1 MKWSLAHKQ
10 ADKVVMLFDLK
21 ADGQKV
27 SNSFDSCA
35 AVQTFMCA
43 NGYELALPILSIDSG
58 ISFAAYSA
66 KYPLKQDTPK
76 QPTIKRG
83 INRVVPQMRIK
94 TIEAAKPANVPAKP
108 AKRIVKAAQPAK
120 VSEPK
125 QSYKPAKK
133 AANVPAKLDSFK
145 GLQTIGVTNKGN
157 CFNFV
162 FDSANVLRVE
172 LSQDKGVC
180 TIVEIESNESKRFR
194 CSKADFSK
202 ASVLARKAADC
213 LGFELGAE
221 NLPVTVRKA
230 TATTAQAANVP
241 AKPAQ
246 AANKPAKVA
255 KPANTPKRRVKAAK
269 HQTSQAAFVASKPAF
284 LPILCNTVATLVN
297 TAANVPAKLSECLP
311 TVKPAKHQTSQA
323 AFVASNPAKRIVKAA
338 NVIAKPA
345 QRIIDITPIFEP
357 AQIVKD
363 TPKRNVNRN
372 LYRSFEYNCK
382 LSVNWPAMALTV
394 LVCALVC
401 MLFFS
406 GANVPAKPAN
416 VVTPA
421 QTVKPANVPA
431 KPANVVKPAKPATT
445 PKRTVRPATT
455 ANDTAKPANVEQ
467 TSNRA
472 DNVSYSTVKQV
483 RKVYKAEKKLLK
495 SDKAAN
501 QSAIADSNNDTRK
514 AYRKQLK
521 AAKKAKKAAKKLSKS
536 MR

>member
-1 MKWSLAHKQ
+1 MSKWIVAERR
-10 ADKVVMLFDLK
+10 DNK
-21 ADGQKV
+21 AVIVFNLHSKGVKV
-27 SNSFDSCA
+27 SNSFDSMKA
-35 AVQTFMCA
+35 ADNFIVEHSYNEYFPM
-43 NGYELALPILSIDSG
+43 LMRDSG
-58 ISFAAYSA
+58 ISIKTFMS
-66 KYPLKQDTPK
+66 KYPLKQAETTPK
-76 QPTIKRG
+76 KAGIKRTV
-83 INRVVPQMRIK
+83 VVPEMKVK
-94 TIEAAKPANVPAKP
+94 TIAAAKPATTAKP
-108 AKRIVKAAQPAK
+108 AKRTAKPAQSVKPAK

-125 QSYKPAKK
+125 QKYVSKPANRSNRSK

-172 LSQDKGVC
+172 LSHSKGVC

-202 ASVLARKAADC
+202 ASVLARKAAEC

-311 TVKPAKHQTSQA
+311 TVKA
-323 AFVASNPAKRIVKAA
+323 AKRT
-338 NVIAKPA
+338 AKPA
-345 QRIIDITPIFEP
+345 NVVSTPKRSNRIIDITPIFES
-357 AQIVKD
+357 AQIVED
-363 TPKRNVNRN
+363 TPKRNV
-372 LYRSFEYNCK
+372 YRSYDYTVK
-382 LSVNWPAMALTV
+382 RSVNWAAIGLTV

-421 QTVKPANVPA
+421 QVVTPANVPA
-431 KPANVVKPAKPATT
+431 KPANVVKPARPAKKVSKPA
-445 PKRTVRPATT
+445 KPATT
-455 ANDTAKPANVEQ
+455 ANDTAKPAQ
-467 TSNRA
+467 A
-472 DNVSYSTVKQV
+472 DNVSYSTVRQV

-521 AAKKAKKAAKKLSKS
+521 AAKKAKKAAKKLSKAN
-536 MR
+536 R

>member
-1 MKWSLAHKQ
+1 MSKWSLAHKQ

-35 AVQTFMCA
+35 AVQAFMCA

-94 TIEAAKPANVPAKP
+94 TI
-108 AKRIVKAAQPAK
+108 

-125 QSYKPAKK
+125 QKYVSKPANRSK

-162 FDSANVLRVE
+162 FGNANVLRVE
-172 LSQDKGVC
+172 LSHSKGVC

-202 ASVLARKAADC
+202 ASVLARKVAEC

-241 AKPAQ
+241 AKPAKP
-246 AANKPAKVA
+246 ANKPAKVA
-255 KPANTPKRRVKAAK
+255 KPANTPKRTKRTVK

-284 LPILCNTVATLVN
+284 LPILCNAVATLVN

-311 TVKPAKHQTSQA
+311 TVKAAKHQTSQA
-323 AFVASNPAKRIVKAA
+323 AFVASNPAKRIVEAA
-338 NVIAKPA
+338 NVTANRSN
-345 QRIIDITPIFEP
+345 RIIDITPTFED
-357 AQIVKD
+357 AHIIENA
-363 TPKRNVNRN
+363 PKRNV
-372 LYRSFEYNCK
+372 YRSYDYTVK
-382 LSVNWPAMALTV
+382 RSVNWAAIGLTV

-406 GANVPAKPAN
+406 GANVPANPAN

-421 QTVKPANVPA
+421 QIVKPANVPA
-431 KPANVVKPAKPATT
+431 KPAQTPKRTVKPAKPA
-445 PKRTVRPATT
+445 
-455 ANDTAKPANVEQ
+455 NNTAKPANVEQ

-483 RKVYKAEKKLLK
+483 RKVYKADKKLIK
-495 SDKAAN
+495 ADNKANQASKAAKSN
-501 QSAIADSNNDTRK
+501 QLRK
-514 AYRKQLK
+514 EFRKQLK
-521 AAKKAKKAAKKLSKS
+521 AAKKQRKAAKKLSKAN
-536 MR
+536 R